1 MLGPLPPP
9 LKTKKQRNRVSPRE
23 WAMTSEVK
31 YVMSQFW
38 NVSEFRLNSGG
49 EPAPGLVL
57 SRDGYG
63 VPVLVGRII

>member
-1 MLGPLPPP
+1 
-9 LKTKKQRNRVSPRE
+9 
-23 WAMTSEVK
+23 MTSEVK